1 MQSLFCVRNC
11 LPSHDV
17 TCSHSITLASVVAVL
32 VLVILVFTRR
42 RKPAQYTLAARDDD
56 LRENVRHYDEEGD
69 HEQDQDFFDI
79 NKLKKRMDESMTSSV
94 QRTSTPLSEDLVN
107 KRKRTLIHFP
117 NTKKIQSCT
126 CMYMLILFCSIN
138 VFM

>member
-1 MQSLFCVRNC
+1 M
-11 LPSHDV
+11 
-17 TCSHSITLASVVAVL
+17 SVVL
-32 VLVILVFTRR
+32 VLLVFTRR

-107 KRKRTLIHFP
+107 KRKNVNPVSEYQENTIMRT
-117 NTKKIQSCT
+117 
-126 CMYMLILFCSIN
+126 YMLILFCSIN